1 MLNQGLHREPYIR
14 ASRLTSLSSTLPQ
27 LCGLLAVAVG
37 GLVII
42 GWYAHWPLLVQVLPG
57 LVPMKF
63 NTALGFVASGVALA
77 LLPSRQAWAVSLLGG
92 IVALLGF
99 LTLVEFGT
107 GADIGIDQLVFRYY
121 LISVV
126 SNLRKRA
133 VL

>member
-1 MLNQGLHREPYIR
+1 
-14 ASRLTSLSSTLPQ
+14 
-27 LCGLLAVAVG
+27 
-37 GLVII
+37 
-42 GWYAHWPLLVQVLPG
+42 
-57 LVPMKF
+57 MKF